1 MSENPLT
8 RIFASKSLVR
18 LLTAFLAEPDRAF
31 YQQELVAVTGGSLRP
46 VQLALDRLTGAGL
59 VTKRRQGK
67 QVYYRADTSN
77 PAFGDLRSLFFKTFA
92 LADVLR
98 DRLAPLAAQ
107 IDAAFVFGSVAAG
120 EQGPQSDVDLAVVG
134 TAGRKELS
142 AALGGAELQLGREIN
157 LVIYGADRLRRLVRD
172 GDGFV
177 LDVVAK
183 PKIWVI
189 GDQSDLDRLA
199 R

>member
-1 MSENPLT
+1 MSENPLIG
-8 RIFASKSLVR
+8 IFASRSLVR
-18 LLTAFLAEPDRAF
+18 LLSAFVAEPERAF
-31 YQQELVAVTGGSLRP
+31 YQQELVTLTGGSLRP

-77 PAFGDLRSLFFKTFA
+77 PAFGDLRSLFLKTFA

-98 DRLAPLAAQ
+98 DRLVPLTAE
-107 IDAAFVFGSVAAG
+107 IDAAFVFGSVAAA
-120 EQGPQSDVDLAVVG
+120 EHGPQSDVDLAVVG
-134 TAGRKELS
+134 RVGRKDLS

-157 LVIYGADRLRRLVRD
+157 LVIYGRDRLRRLVRD
-172 GDGFV
+172 GDEFV
-177 LDVVAK
+177 LDVLAK